1 MIQGYRMAGPPPHGE
16 PPAAPPPSERGWPP
30 WLGFVTLGV
39 VVFVSNVVFSIVAGA
54 SGADFDDTPA
64 WLDLAGAVILQSSL
78 LAAALIAASL
88 FMPLH
93 PWQFGLR
100 PVRFPRAVGWAA
112 LGMVAFYLSAA
123 LWVALIGEP
132 EQSTAEDIGA
142 EESDLALY
150 AAGVM
155 FIFMAPVAE
164 EVFFRGFFY
173 GALRSRLPVIWAA
186 LVCGVVFGAIH
197 FGSGVS
203 AVPILMV
210 LGVIFCLV
218 REKTG
223 SLYPCIGMHA
233 LNNTLAYAGQT
244 DVPVGVALALGAV
257 MLAAVSLFPLLA
269 WRRPP
274 QPTPTAA

>member
-16 PPAAPPPSERGWPP
+16 PPAAPPREQEWPP
-30 WLGFVTLGV
+30 WLGFATLFA
-39 VVFVSNVVFSIVAGA
+39 VFLVSQVALGIVIAA
-54 SGADFDDTPA
+54 TGADVDDTPA
-64 WLDLAGAVILQSSL
+64 WFDLTAAVILQSGL
-78 LAAALIAASL
+78 IGGALIAARAIK
-88 FMPLH
+88 PLH

-100 PVRFPRAVGWAA
+100 ATPFVRAIGWAA
-112 LGMVAFYLSAA
+112 LGMVVFYLSAA
-123 LWVALIGEP
+123 LWVAVVGAP

-142 EESDLALY
+142 EESDLALI

-155 FIFMAPVAE
+155 FIYIAPVVE
-164 EVFFRGFFY
+164 EMFFRGFFY
-173 GALRSRLPVIWAA
+173 GSLRSRLPTGWAA
-186 LVCGVVFGAIH
+186 LICGVVFGAIH
-197 FGSGVS
+197 FGSGAS

-233 LNNTLAYAGQT
+233 FNNTLAYAGQT

-257 MLAAVSLFPLLA
+257 MIAIICLVPRFA

>member
-16 PPAAPPPSERGWPP
+16 PPAAPSEREWPP
-30 WLGFVTLGV
+30 WLGFVTLFG
-39 VVFVSNVVFSIVAGA
+39 VFVASNVAFALVAGI
-54 SGADFDDTPA
+54 SGANLDHTPV
-64 WLDLAGAVILQSSL
+64 WLDLTGAVILQSSL
-78 LAAALIAASL
+78 IGGALIAANSI
-88 FMPLH
+88 MRVH

-100 PVRFPRAVGWAA
+100 PTRFWRGVGWAL
-112 LGMVAFYLSAA
+112 LGMVAFYISAA
-123 LWVALIGEP
+123 IWVAVIGEP

-142 EESDLALY
+142 DESNVALY
-150 AAGVM
+150 LAGVL
-155 FIFMAPVAE
+155 FIWVAPIVE

-173 GALRSRLPVIWAA
+173 GSLRTKLPTIWAA
-186 LVCGVVFGAIH
+186 LICGVVFGAIH

-218 REKTG
+218 RERTG

-233 LNNTLAYAGQT
+233 LNNTFAYAGQT
-244 DVPVGVALALGAV
+244 DVPVGVALAFGAV
-257 MLAAVSLFPLLA
+257 MITAICLFPRFT

-274 QPTPTAA
+274 QPQTA